1 VKRLL
6 ISLLLIGSVAYLLNT
21 GFLARTSLVGGSG
34 EQTASSPP
42 QAVSAEMAE
51 TSAGADPQPSSSTPH
66 NSPHAISVDQ
76 PPSEDVD
83 ARSSS
88 PPPDKQEQPTSA
100 AAQAPPTPA
109 EPSNATPA
117 VPPGVSSSEFVRIT
131 SIASVRNGPSA
142 SNKIIGTA
150 QTGAVAQV
158 LARDSGWVQIRD
170 PASSNTGWISSESV
184 VSLGERTDAEAVAS
198 DQKDASAEAEQ
209 DSSTPAARSP
219 AKHRHASVRKGRH
232 WRGRIVIGPWR
243 FFFR

>member
-1 VKRLL
+1 MKRLL

-21 GFLARTSLVGGSG
+21 GFLARSSLVGGSG

-51 TSAGADPQPSSSTPH
+51 TSAGADPQPSPSTPH

-83 ARSSS
+83 ARSS
-88 PPPDKQEQPTSA
+88 A

-117 VPPGVSSSEFVRIT
+117 VSPGVSTSEFVRIT